1 MREEE
6 EEKSWS
12 TLTVNGRLESRIVEP
27 RRTETSSHLPR
38 FSLIQWI

>member
-12 TLTVNGRLESRIVEP
+12 TLTVNGRLESRNVEP
-27 RRTETSSHLPR
+27 RRTETSHLPR